1 MIKNIT
7 TALLLSA
14 LVPASFAGTMGVSSQ
29 SPTDAHPWSAI
40 GSLGYTAYQ
49 NSYGDNGQ
57 TALGRFAIGKDLF
70 NFGSGSARFN
80 MLNNFN
86 SNFGVEVGV
95 QSGNRMPIAIS
106 EADMT
111 TLGGLPIWTTVQPML
126 DALATLKLAPVAN
139 DTFFGIVKGGVAY
152 RRWQMDRDTVNNL
165 YQIAGE
171 AQAGVGMSIS
181 QSATLSLLYQGVYG
195 ANPNFSVN
203 SIALTG
209 HVGNI
214 PVQNGALLSLSMTL

>member
-14 LVPASFAGTMGVSSQ
+14 LVPASFAGTMGANTQIPADV
-29 SPTDAHPWSAI
+29 HPWSAI

-49 NSYGDNGQ
+49 NSYGGNGQ

-70 NFGSGSARFN
+70 NLGSGSARFN
-80 MLNNFN
+80 PLNNLN

-95 QSGNRMPIAIS
+95 QSGNRMPISIS

-126 DALATLKLAPVAN
+126 DALATLKMATVAN
-139 DTFFGIVKGGVAY
+139 DKFFGIVKGGIAY

-165 YQIAGE
+165 YQVAGE

-181 QSATLSLLYQGVYG
+181 QAATLSLLYQGIYG

-203 SIALTG
+203 STALTG